1 MLLLYVYCS
10 NTELM
15 GDQTE
20 GQNTNLVSA
29 SPQAHVLLSYITSRV
44 TYLSSK
50 LFYTATPPLSENVAV
65 SIRSLLIYITGKIQ

>member
-1 MLLLYVYCS
+1 MLLLYAYYT

-29 SPQAHVLLSYITSRV
+29 SPQAQVLLSCIVSCV
-44 TYLSSK
+44 TYPSSK
-50 LFYTATPPLSENVAV
+50 LFYTATPNVAM
-65 SIRSLLIYITGKIQ
+65 SIRSLLI